1 MKIFNL
7 FTFFFGCLFAFH
19 VHAAEININL
29 DKNAMSEGDTLNL
42 TIDYNGNSDE
52 NPDLSALQQDF
63 QIVSNYAARQI
74 NYINGTLTQTK
85 RWSIGLKPLKT
96 GKITIKP
103 ITLGGLSS
111 NYAEVEVKEVSNI
124 AFVPDS
130 KENSNSPYFQ
140 IEQTFSSETPYVQQQ
155 LTVWVTIY
163 DSLGL
168 QGSSLDISD
177 ETQKNWTITPFSNK
191 PFIKKDVIN
200 GKNMNVLTYV
210 FAAFPLKSGKIA
222 VPQFLFNGFYIKNVD
237 FGFPD
242 FQDDLMTF
250 GVDFRN
256 AFGQKVPVRMRT
268 KPQNIT
274 IKPKPNGFSG
284 VWLPLSNLTM
294 QAEWSSQT
302 QFKAGEAL
310 SRKITITAAGLPEDM
325 FPALQFPDIE
335 GFKQYPEKPETSM
348 SAVDGQLV
356 TTATINVVYIP
367 EKAGKFKLPQ
377 QEIEWFN
384 VNSGLFEKTTLPAEV
399 IDIAPNTNLPEEQ
412 TEEKTTPLLPAISA
426 HNTGKDN
433 INSLPQQKKNEPPF
447 LPKNSK
453 SFYLYALISFVLFAF
468 AFLMLMRR
476 RKNHARIYRDEVIR
490 AIKRKDYKTAKKFL
504 LKWAKVKYGDENIAN
519 FNIIAEK
526 SGSEGF
532 SQQLHL
538 LNQLLYSDNETFFDA
553 TAFISALKKAD
564 KQKINTGKKEEI
576 LPNLYD

>member
-19 VHAAEININL
+19 VYAAEININL
-29 DKNAMSEGDTLNL
+29 DKSAMSEGDTLNL
-42 TIDYNGNSDE
+42 TIDYNGDSDE

-85 RWSIGLKPLKT
+85 RWTIGLKPLKT

-103 ITLGGLSS
+103 IKLGGLSS

-140 IEQTFSSETPYVQQQ
+140 IEQTFSPETPYVQQQ
-155 LTVWVTIY
+155 LTVLITIY

-177 ETQKNWTITPFSNK
+177 ETQKNWTITPLSNK

-200 GKNMNVLTYV
+200 GKNMNVITYA
-210 FAAFPLKSGKIA
+210 FAAFPLKSGKISA
-222 VPQFLFNGFYIKNVD
+222 PQFLFNGFYIKNVD

-242 FQDDLMTF
+242 FHDDLMTF

-274 IKPKPNGFSG
+274 IKPKPSGFSG

-377 QEIEWFN
+377 QGIEWFN

-412 TEEKTTPLLPAISA
+412 TEEKAPSSLPAISA
-426 HNTGKDN
+426 DDTGKN
-433 INSLPQQKKNEPPF
+433 NAQPLPRQNKNEPPF
-447 LPKNSK
+447 LPKNSR

-468 AFLMLMRR
+468 ALLMLMRR
-476 RKNHARIYRDEVIR
+476 KKNHARIYRDEVIK
-490 AIKRKDYKTAKKFL
+490 AIKRKDYKMAKKSL

-526 SGSEGF
+526 SGNEGF
-532 SQQLHL
+532 SQQLNL

-553 TAFISALKKAD
+553 TAFITALKKAD
-564 KQKINTGKKEEI
+564 KQKINTGKNEKI

>member
-1 MKIFNL
+1 
-7 FTFFFGCLFAFH
+7 
-19 VHAAEININL
+19 
-29 DKNAMSEGDTLNL
+29 
-42 TIDYNGNSDE
+42 
-52 NPDLSALQQDF
+52 
-63 QIVSNYAARQI
+63 
-74 NYINGTLTQTK
+74 
-85 RWSIGLKPLKT
+85 
-96 GKITIKP
+96 
-103 ITLGGLSS
+103 
-111 NYAEVEVKEVSNI
+111 
-124 AFVPDS
+124 
-130 KENSNSPYFQ
+130 
-140 IEQTFSSETPYVQQQ
+140 
-155 LTVWVTIY
+155 
-163 DSLGL
+163 
-168 QGSSLDISD
+168 
-177 ETQKNWTITPFSNK
+177 
-191 PFIKKDVIN
+191 
-200 GKNMNVLTYV
+200 
-210 FAAFPLKSGKIA
+210 
-222 VPQFLFNGFYIKNVD
+222 
-237 FGFPD
+237 
-242 FQDDLMTF
+242 
-250 GVDFRN
+250 
-256 AFGQKVPVRMRT
+256 MRT

-274 IKPKPNGFSG
+274 IKPKPSGFSG

-310 SRKITITAAGLPEDM
+310 SRKITITATGLPEDM

>member
-1 MKIFNL
+1 
-7 FTFFFGCLFAFH
+7 
-19 VHAAEININL
+19 
-29 DKNAMSEGDTLNL
+29 
-42 TIDYNGNSDE
+42 
-52 NPDLSALQQDF
+52 
-63 QIVSNYAARQI
+63 
-74 NYINGTLTQTK
+74 
-85 RWSIGLKPLKT
+85 
-96 GKITIKP
+96 
-103 ITLGGLSS
+103 
-111 NYAEVEVKEVSNI
+111 
-124 AFVPDS
+124 
-130 KENSNSPYFQ
+130 
-140 IEQTFSSETPYVQQQ
+140 
-155 LTVWVTIY
+155 
-163 DSLGL
+163 
-168 QGSSLDISD
+168 
-177 ETQKNWTITPFSNK
+177 
-191 PFIKKDVIN
+191 
-200 GKNMNVLTYV
+200 MNVLTYV

-242 FQDDLMTF
+242 FQDDLITF

-274 IKPKPNGFSG
+274 IKPKPSGFSG

-310 SRKITITAAGLPEDM
+310 SRKITITATGLPEDM

-433 INSLPQQKKNEPPF
+433 
-447 LPKNSK
+447 
-453 SFYLYALISFVLFAF
+453 
-468 AFLMLMRR
+468 
-476 RKNHARIYRDEVIR
+476 EVIR